1 MIRYHPPVADHCVH
15 DRGTRQTLRRE
26 PLPVRCF
33 LAACAAAHVAMYL
46 WRPSVRLIRP
56 ACKSRY
62 RCNPVSHDFWS
73 CKSINSRVNIVCDNE
88 KPLNFKLPGPSPRL
102 QSKPRH
108 ASRCGLQRTLLGAVQ
123 LCKCSLVLDLQKSW
137 QVFLTR
143 SLDCSTTNDFRCYFD
158 CVQLISSQFLPCI
171 EVCSLLCT
179 KCFCVSLVRLG
190 RYD

>member
-1 MIRYHPPVADHCVH
+1 MCKP
-15 DRGTRQTLRRE
+15 
-26 PLPVRCF
+26 
-33 LAACAAAHVAMYL
+33 
-46 WRPSVRLIRP
+46 PSVNSGVHTFCNRWRSKVLTLELTLQIMMRLQENK
-56 ACKSRY
+56 A
-62 RCNPVSHDFWS
+62 VSGSTNSSLGVSNDFWS

-123 LCKCSLVLDLQKSW
+123 LCKCSLVLDLQKTW

-143 SLDCSTTNDFRCYFD
+143 SLDCSTTNDFQCFFD